1 MDLRTLLLLTYHFP
15 PSAASGSFR
24 LLGFA
29 RHLPKLGWRP
39 VVVAPERTPWE
50 SLDPELVK
58 QLSPETIVE
67 RVPYPGPRGLGRIC
81 LRFVPLMCWLPG
93 AWRGCIRAMKQHR
106 PAAILTSGP
115 YHYVHIL
122 GRWLKRRYH
131 VPLIADFRDPW
142 VIQRADKERDRS
154 LYVRWER
161 GQERAVMQEADAI
174 VVNTPNAAADLARVY
189 PFARDRIVAITNGF
203 DPERF
208 DDLPRPQDGD
218 DRTDALTIL
227 HPGQLYAGRD
237 PRPMLDALRAVLARR
252 APEARPIRLV
262 FIGNL
267 DVDRRDFDLRAEIG
281 RRGLDDVVQLRG
293 PVPYTQSLVEMT
305 RADLLLLLDAAGR
318 RIGVP
323 AKLYEFVGAGRP
335 ILALGE
341 ADGDTAWILKECEAP
356 HRVAPPGDAA
366 AIERAL
372 EDLIAEIESGDAA
385 GPPGPGR
392 LRFTRENLTRQL
404 AEILDRCAPRAAG
417 PDPNPGRRVGPPLA
431 VADSRPLP

>member
-29 RHLPKLGWRP
+29 RHLPKRGWRIA
-39 VVVAPERTPWE
+39 VVAPERTPWE

-67 RVPYPGPRGLGRIC
+67 RVPYPSSRGLGRIY
-81 LRFVPLMCWLPG
+81 LRLMPFMCWLPG
-93 AWRGCIRAMKQHR
+93 AWRGSIRVMKQHR
-106 PAAILTSGP
+106 PEAILTSGP
-115 YHYVHIL
+115 YHHVHIL

-142 VIQRADKERDRS
+142 VAQNAGAEHDRS
-154 LYVRWER
+154 LYARWER
-161 GQERAVMQEADAI
+161 RQERAVMQEADAI

-208 DDLPRPQDGD
+208 DDLPRPRPGD
-218 DRTDALTIL
+218 DGADVLTIL

-237 PRPMLDALRAVLARR
+237 PRPLFDALRAVLARR

-262 FIGNL
+262 FLGNL
-267 DVDRRDFDLRAEIG
+267 DVDRPGFNLRAEIG
-281 RRGLDDVVQLRG
+281 RRGLDGVVQLRG

-341 ADGDTAWILKECEAP
+341 ADGDTAWVLRECAVP

-372 EDLIAEIESGDAA
+372 EELIAEIDSGAAA
-385 GPPGPGR
+385 GPTGPGR
-392 LRFTRENLTRQL
+392 LRFTRENLARQL
-404 AEILDRCAPRAAG
+404 AEILDRCALPAAE
-417 PDPNPGRRVGPPLA
+417 PDPGRRIGSPLA
-431 VADSRPLP
+431 VAAADSRPLP